1 MKIKESLAIFIP
13 SSKTEIIHESNMND
27 VFESI
32 YSAIISNI
40 HKFLEKV
47 SGWIIDL
54 DIDHTISI
62 LKYNSLAKSSCI
74 KLPKELYHP
83 RKRLIN
89 IQNIDNNEYFKWNIV
104 RYVNSGYNRKL
115 FWAVV

>member
-13 SSKTEIIHESNMND
+13 SSKAEIISESNMND

-32 YSAIISNI
+32 YSTIISNI
-40 HKFLEKV
+40 HKFLEKF

-62 LKYNSLAKSSCI
+62 SK
-74 KLPKELYHP
+74 
-83 RKRLIN
+83 
-89 IQNIDNNEYFKWNIV
+89 
-104 RYVNSGYNRKL
+104 
-115 FWAVV
+115 